1 LKNNILAILLF
12 FAFLSNNT
20 AQNLVFRHLTSD
32 NGLSTIMVNCVY
44 QDSKGFMWFGT
55 QDGLNRYDG
64 YHFKIYKNEPNNNS
78 TLSYSEI
85 NSILEVNNQLLV
97 GTPNG
102 LNFLNLT
109 NDSVQRLS
117 FNLKKYNSSEN
128 YVNVIRRMND
138 QEILLGTKNGLIVCD
153 LDTKQFKWYG
163 FNYSEDVAVND
174 ILIYKDF
181 AFVTTDNIGL
191 WKFTFKTKKLEK
203 IAIVDELNLFKNAK
217 GKDQLGKMNLY
228 ANMLYVSAWGSG
240 IFKIDPNTFEVEKQ
254 IKFKEI
260 NHERNYINDF
270 FVKAN
275 IAYCATEDGLVT
287 YNVLSEDT
295 SIYVKNTSDIT
306 SLNDNKI
313 KSVFQD
319 KSENLW
325 LGTFVGG
332 VNVSFK
338 SSQKFVNS
346 SRYKLNR
353 FKNLFLTFVD
363 KQGNTWISG
372 DRSLRMLPRN
382 SNEYRNYTHI
392 SGEIDVLSILQEN
405 NDVYWYGTYGDGLRR
420 YDMAKNKITTY
431 LSKEKYT
438 ILSIVKLDDY
448 ILIASFG
455 DGLVKLNL
463 SDNSMRL
470 YNDADGLK
478 NLNLTN
484 IFIDKNKIIWLL
496 TDGGGVFKVEDF
508 KKSGGKLNILE
519 HLTAKVNNKTIPS
532 DVVYSMNQDNNGNY
546 WFGTINGLSR
556 FDGKTYK
563 NFYESDGL
571 ANTFIYSILK
581 DSVGRFWMST
591 NKGITAFNPTE
602 SNKPFFRNY
611 NLKDGLINTEHNI
624 GAASVSELGNV
635 LFGGPNGF
643 NIFRPSLIKDNL
655 KVPPV
660 HVISFKRSGK
670 DIALDSNLIYKKELK
685 LSWRENYFQL
695 EVVALDYI
703 DPEKNLFKYK
713 LEGYDADWSEP
724 SNIRFISYTEL
735 PGGTYTLKIKASNS
749 DGVWNEN
756 MYELK
761 IIVVPPF
768 WRTTWFY
775 IVLIITGTTGVVLFT
790 QFRTRQIKKEN
801 KILENKVAERT
812 KELAEKN
819 RDITSSIQYAKRI
832 QEAILP
838 SKDFIFSRLKRAF
851 ILYKPKD
858 IVSGDF
864 YWFGEKNG
872 YKIFAVVDCTGH
884 GVPGA
889 FMSMIGHNLMH
900 QIIQEKGITDPGE
913 VLNNLHKGVQ
923 ESLRQGNNEINTN
936 DGMDISIIAIND
948 QEKKYL
954 WAGANR
960 PLVLVF
966 DDGEFLKVDGN
977 KYPIGGAQMGIKRE
991 FTTKELSITKPAMA
1005 YLSSDGYAD
1014 QFGGENGK
1022 KFMVRRY
1029 HDLLMEIHL
1038 KDMNMQRD
1046 LLNENFET
1054 WRNEH
1059 EQIDD
1064 VLVVGVAL

>member
-1 LKNNILAILLF
+1 
-12 FAFLSNNT
+12 
-20 AQNLVFRHLTSD
+20 
-32 NGLSTIMVNCVY
+32 
-44 QDSKGFMWFGT
+44 MWFGT

-109 NDSVQRLS
+109 NDSVQRLP
-117 FNLKKYNSSEN
+117 FNSKNYNSNEN
-128 YVNVIRRMND
+128 YVKVIKRVND
-138 QEILLGTKNGLIVCD
+138 REVLLGAKNGLIVCD
-153 LDTKQFKWYG
+153 VETKQFKWYG

-174 ILIYKDF
+174 ILIYNDF
-181 AFVTTDNIGL
+181 AFVSTDNIGL

-203 IAIVDELNLFKNAK
+203 ITFVDELNLLKNSK

-228 ANMLYVSAWGSG
+228 ANKLYLTAWGSG

-254 IKFKEI
+254 MKFKQI
-260 NHERNYINDF
+260 DHDRNYINDF
-270 FVKAN
+270 FIKAN
-275 IAYCATEDGLVT
+275 VAYCATDFGLVT

-295 SIYVKNTSDIT
+295 SIYVKNPSDLT

-313 KSVFQD
+313 KAVFQD

-338 SSQKFVNS
+338 SSQKFINS
-346 SRYKLNR
+346 SRYKLNY
-353 FKNLFLTFVD
+353 FKNLYVTYED
-363 KQGNTWISG
+363 KVGNTWIGG

-382 SNEYRNYTHI
+382 SNEYKNYTFI
-392 SGEIDVLSILQEN
+392 SGEIDVLSMFQEN
-405 NDVYWYGTYGDGLRR
+405 DNTYWFGTYGDGLRR
-420 YDMAKNKITTY
+420 FDMAKNKATSY

-438 ILSIVKLDDY
+438 ILSVVKYDDY
-448 ILIASFG
+448 LLIGAFG
-455 DGLVKLNL
+455 DGLVKYNL
-463 SDNSMRL
+463 VNNSTEL
-470 YNDADGLK
+470 FSKAEGLD
-478 NLNLTN
+478 NLNITN
-484 IFIDKNKIIWLL
+484 IFIDKSKKIWLL
-496 TDGGGVFKVEDF
+496 TDGGGVYRIQDF
-508 KKSGGKLNILE
+508 KSSGGKFKILE
-519 HLTAKVNNKTIPS
+519 HITTNLNHTSIPS
-532 DVVYSMNQDNNGNY
+532 DVVYGMNQDANGYY
-546 WFGTINGLSR
+546 WFGTNNGLSR
-556 FDGKTYK
+556 FDGKAYR

-571 ANTFIYSILK
+571 ANTFIYSLLK

-624 GAASVSELGNV
+624 GAASVSERGNI

-643 NIFRPSLIKDNL
+643 NIFRPSQIKDNL

-749 DGVWNEN
+749 DGIWNEN

-775 IVLIITGTTGVVLFT
+775 IVLIIVGTTGVVLFT

-801 KILENKVAERT
+801 KILEHKVAERT

-819 RDITSSIQYAKRI
+819 RDITSSIEYAKRI

-913 VLNNLHKGVQ
+913 ILNSLHKGVQ
-923 ESLRQGNNEINTN
+923 DSLRQGNNEINTN

-960 PLVLVF
+960 PLIIVF

-991 FTTKELSITKPAMA
+991 FTTKELVITKPAMA

-1038 KDMNMQRD
+1038 KDMNTQRD